1 MANSGWKQAM
11 DAEYSALQKNQTWDL
26 APPMQ
31 GINHINSK
39 WVYKLKRKANGFVD
53 RLKAMLVATGSSKD
67 MVLIL
72 LIPSALL

>member
-1 MANSGWKQAM
+1 MS
-11 DAEYSALQKNQTWDL
+11 LQGQE
-26 APPMQ
+26 
-31 GINHINSK
+31 
-39 WVYKLKRKANGFVD
+39 KANGFVD